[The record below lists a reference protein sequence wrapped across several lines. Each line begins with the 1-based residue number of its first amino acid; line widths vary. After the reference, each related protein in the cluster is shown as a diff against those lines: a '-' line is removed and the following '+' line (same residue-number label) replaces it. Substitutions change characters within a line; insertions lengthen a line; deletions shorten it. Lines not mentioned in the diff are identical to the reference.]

1 MKPVLELSSAE
12 CTCTVS
18 LLTFDG
24 EIRDLIILVPNH
36 CTDFNLQ
43 QCVKI
48 FKVSIVLTVIK
59 RL

>member
-1 MKPVLELSSAE
+1 MKPVFELSSAE

-18 LLTFDG
+18 LLMFDG
-24 EIRDLIILVPNH
+24 EMRDLIVLVPNH
-36 CTDFNLQ
+36 YLDFNLQ

-48 FKVSIVLTVIK
+48 FKVCIVPSVIK